1 LPSEVLA
8 GRLKVSFLRPD
19 AIADFPAELQALL
32 LGQRSSEWSAATFA
46 VNSHHVVIE
55 NTVHSQNRREATRMH
70 EMSHVICGHRP
81 TGIRVVKEVG
91 VLLRGHDQEQEDEAD
106 WLGRCL
112 QLPKPLLGW
121 CLNRNFTPEQ
131 ISAHCRA
138 SLELVRL
145 RLNLSG
151 VLLIRRRMNRG

>member
-8 GRLKVSFLRPD
+8 ARLKVRFLRPD
-19 AIADFPAELQALL
+19 VIADFPTALQALL
-32 LGQRSSEWSAATFA
+32 LGKRSSEWSAATFA
-46 VNSHHVVIE
+46 VNSYHVVIE
-55 NTVHSQNRREATRMH
+55 NTTHSENRREATRMH
-70 EMSHVICGHRP
+70 EMAHLICGHRP
-81 TGIRVVKEVG
+81 TGFHEGEGVG

-112 QLPKPLLGW
+112 QLPKPVLGW
-121 CLNRNFTPEQ
+121 CLNRDYTPEQ

-138 SLELVRL
+138 SLDLVRL

-151 VLLIRRRMNRG
+151 VLLIRQRMKRD